1 MPGAIFL
8 HAVSTGLRKVEGGMT
23 HHAISSTDYRRHTR
37 AREGPKR
44 IWNQRRLSTGAYGK
58 GRPACGAP
66 SRPTSSRGSRLTAVE
81 STRIH
86 AEENHIHRLGSSA
99 GKPLRLIVSLGSA
112 TCARLEGR
120 ASVRG
125 SCGPFFFCRLG
136 EHQPRLSLRHD
147 VGLGGPLDYL
157 HVPGLA
163 GVGGQ
168 CLRLVAVV
176 LDLAHV

>member
-1 MPGAIFL
+1 M
-8 HAVSTGLRKVEGGMT
+8 
-23 HHAISSTDYRRHTR
+23 
-37 AREGPKR
+37 
-44 IWNQRRLSTGAYGK
+44 
-58 GRPACGAP
+58 
-66 SRPTSSRGSRLTAVE
+66 E
-81 STRIH
+81 STRIQ
-86 AEENHIHRLGSSA
+86 AEENHVHRLDSSA
-99 GKPLRLIVSLGSA
+99 EDQLRLSVSLGSA
-112 TCARLEGR
+112 TCARPEGP
-120 ASVRG
+120 SFPRG

-176 LDLAHV
+176 LDLASRLSSGRDRSRRFVPRIESIFQNR